1 MVKYS
6 NNFSW
11 LKVTTITTCFFI
23 TTSLF
28 PLSPL
33 YGTEL
38 DLKKQQE
45 MLSQQI
51 KQNQSL
57 LQSKKNEENKTYLEL
72 KAINNTLSKTS
83 RQLKSTESQLYNLQ
97 QELIAL
103 EQELAKES
111 ETLEN
116 CKETLEERLIAIYQ
130 QGDVHILEVL
140 FGSTTITD
148 FLTRWDLLSR
158 LTENNKNLISETQ
171 AKVTSIQEKQKAIEE
186 KKQALAT
193 LKEHQ
198 NAQKRE
204 LAVASSRQQKL
215 YSSVKSERAKLE
227 QALNE
232 LEEQSRKIA
241 EEIRRKTQGTTGQ
254 SLGTGTFTWPA
265 PGYKRITS
273 QYGMRYHPILKKRK
287 LHTGM
292 DIGAPK
298 GANIVAADSGTVIQ
312 VGWNGGYGNTVM
324 INHGNNKVTLYAHCS
339 ATLVSVGQTV
349 QKGDVIA
356 KVGSTG
362 WSTGPHL
369 HFEVRINGEPVNP
382 TKYL

>member
-1 MVKYS
+1 
-6 NNFSW
+6 
-11 LKVTTITTCFFI
+11 
-23 TTSLF
+23 
-28 PLSPL
+28 
-33 YGTEL
+33 
-38 DLKKQQE
+38 

-97 QELIAL
+97 RELIAL

-116 CKETLEERLIAIYQ
+116 CKETLEKRLIAIYQ

-158 LTENNKNLISETQ
+158 LTENNKNLICETQ